1 MQVQTPKQFLEE
13 VLPQKFRREKAAN
26 IDVVAQ
32 LNLTG
37 PNGGNWVVTIKNQTL
52 KVTAGTYPSPT
63 LTLKVA
69 DSDFVDIVN
78 GKSSATAAFF
88 SGKIHIIGDLGLAL
102 KLKDTGLL
110 NGV

>member
-52 KVTAGTYPSPT
+52 KVTEGIYPSPT
-63 LTLKVA
+63 LTLKVT
-69 DSDFVDIVN
+69 DKDFVDIVN
-78 GKSSATAAFF
+78 GKSSATEAFF
-88 SGKIHIIGDLGLAL
+88 SGKIRIIGDLGLAL